1 MDQKARFH
9 NLASLENSLMGNFIP
24 MDVKVLT
31 GLKESVKGIQ
41 PVFDAIVESFFRL
54 LTISEKTY

>member
-1 MDQKARFH
+1 M
-9 NLASLENSLMGNFIP
+9 ENFIP

-41 PVFDAIVESFFRL
+41 PIFDAIVESFFRL